1 MIEDRKFLS
10 GQAGSDPILPHDIR
24 NGSECRTSEN
34 ATGDNLLFLLEESA
48 RLMSANDQNAG
59 LEAAEM
65 SLLLERLREGRFHLA
80 VLGQF
85 KRGKSTLLNALL
97 GEAILP
103 VSVVPLTSIPT
114 FIQFHKEPQ
123 ITVTYTNDR
132 PPERL
137 AGGALN
143 DRTDFLAKWVTEEGN
158 PSNRLGVAGV
168 EVGEPSDILSRG
180 VVLIDTPGVGSTYR
194 HNTRSTLD
202 FLEQCDAALFLVS
215 ADLPIT
221 DTEVEF
227 LRRVREHVPRLFFVL
242 NKVDGIAE
250 KDKDKLLSLFRK
262 TLVEQLEITDGF
274 QIYCVS
280 ARLGLEARLQHN
292 TRLWQESG
300 LENLENC
307 LIDFLIREKQTAL
320 RQVIARRA
328 RNIIES
334 ALMRIRISRESL
346 QLPGDELAEKIRIF
360 EKSLQ
365 QASRERHTIQDILD
379 GDKKRLIAFVEEQA
393 AMLREEAAAGL
404 KNIMMKGTGK
414 ESVQMAWADFLP
426 QFFDSKN
433 TELTRDIQEHLLD
446 ALSPHK
452 QRIESLVE
460 QLRKTAAELFRI
472 PYRPLDSE
480 AVLKTEKRPYWVL
493 NTWNTVAAP
502 ILLSMESRMDNLVQ
516 RNVENLRW
524 NTLQNLIVAFSRFST
539 ELKQRLDET
548 VASTKGAMEAA
559 LQRLKEHGDT
569 VESES
574 QHLENVITEMEAL
587 QDKITQTNLSNSPS
601 NS

>member
-1 MIEDRKFLS
+1 MTQEREVLS
-10 GQAGSDPILPHDIR
+10 GQADSDPVLPHDIR
-24 NGSECRTSEN
+24 NGSECRTSDN
-34 ATGDNLLFLLEESA
+34 ASSDDLPFLLEESV
-48 RLMSANDQNAG
+48 RLLSAKDQNAG
-59 LEAAEM
+59 GEAAEM
-65 SLLLERLREGRFHLA
+65 ALLLERLREGRFHLA

-85 KRGKSTLLNALL
+85 KRGKSTLLNALV

-114 FIQFHKEPQ
+114 FIQFHEAPQ

-137 AGGALN
+137 NGGSLN

-158 PSNRLGVAGV
+158 PNNRLGVAGV
-168 EVGEPSDILSRG
+168 EVGEPSDMLSRG

-221 DTEVEF
+221 DAEVEF

-250 KDKDKLLSLFRK
+250 KDKNKLLSFFRK

-307 LIDFLIREKQTAL
+307 LIDFLIREKLTAL

-328 RNIIES
+328 RNVIET
-334 ALMRIRISRESL
+334 ALMRIRISLESL

-360 EKSLQ
+360 EKSLL
-365 QASRERHTIQDILD
+365 QASRERHIIQDILE
-379 GDKKRLIAFVEEQA
+379 GDKKRLGVFVEEQA
-393 AMLREEAAAGL
+393 AILREEAAAGL
-404 KNIMMKGTGK
+404 KEIMMKGTGK
-414 ESVQMAWADFLP
+414 ESVQAAWADFLP
-426 QFFDSKN
+426 QFLDSKN
-433 TELTRDIQEHLLD
+433 TALTREIQERLLD
-446 ALSPHK
+446 ALTPHK
-452 QRIESLVE
+452 QRIEGLVE
-460 QLRKTAAELFRI
+460 LLRKTAAELFRI

-480 AVLKTEKRPYWVL
+480 AVLKTEKKPYWVL
-493 NTWNTVAAP
+493 NAWNTVAAP
-502 ILLSMESRMDNLVQ
+502 ILLSMESRMDDLVR

-524 NTLQNLIVAFSRFST
+524 STLQNLIVAFSRFST

-559 LQRLKEHGDT
+559 LQRRKDHGDT
-569 VESES
+569 VEGEIR
-574 QHLENVITEMEAL
+574 HLGNVIAELEAL
-587 QDKITQTNLSNSPS
+587 QDKIARMNSSHSASNP
-601 NS
+601 